1 MNTKSHVTCYL
12 FNYEL
17 PAYDMDT
24 FKYVPMFTC
33 CSRSFPSTEKISNS
47 STNYVSS
54 KQMLNNIY
62 LKLINHVSYDIILHD

>member
-33 CSRSFPSTEKISNS
+33 CDQSFPSTEK
-47 STNYVSS
+47 
-54 KQMLNNIY
+54 M
-62 LKLINHVSYDIILHD
+62 